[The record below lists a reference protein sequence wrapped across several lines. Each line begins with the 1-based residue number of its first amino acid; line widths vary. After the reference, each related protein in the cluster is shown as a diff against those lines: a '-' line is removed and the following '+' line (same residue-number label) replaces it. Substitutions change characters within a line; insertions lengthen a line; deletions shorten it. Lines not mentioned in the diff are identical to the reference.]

1 MKWAQLI
8 MALGKIAAA
17 LYVKRPES
25 QAQAAAYTAAADAA
39 VELIKETAKPETQQP
54 PKVAE

>member
-25 QAQAAAYTAAADAA
+25 QAQAA